1 MGKPSK
7 VRCSGMGMSGMGRV
21 SGRTAGPSP
30 RLGVV
35 VTHVASEAVAAGL
48 AGQSRQD
55 ETLLAACRGSQPPRQ
70 GSQLLQHC

>member
-55 ETLLAACRGSQPPRQ
+55 ETLLAACRG
-70 GSQLLQHC
+70 LKK